1 MSVPWI
7 ALHVDSQNF
16 FQGTAG
22 LYIAQLSSYFS
33 HSRDIDM
40 TNCRRHLVSC
50 LESKHFLT
58 ELVLEQSNELVAIAY
73 HDVKMRRLQS
83 RFPELLLLDA
93 TYKLIDLRMPLYALM
108 VVDGNSESVVVGLW
122 IVANEERAIIIGL
135 MDIFIKYKDTDSIKC
150 VMIWWNGT

>member
-1 MSVPWI
+1 
-7 ALHVDSQNF
+7 
-16 FQGTAG
+16 
-22 LYIAQLSSYFS
+22 
-33 HSRDIDM
+33 M
-40 TNCRRHLVSC
+40 TNYRKHLVSC

-73 HDVKMRRLQS
+73 QDVKMRRLQS

-122 IVANEERAIIIGL
+122 IVANEERAIISGL
-135 MDIFIKYKDTDSIKC
+135 VDIFIRYKDTDSIKC

>member
-22 LYIAQLSSYFS
+22 LYIAQLSSYLS
-33 HSRDIDM
+33 HSWDIDM
-40 TNCRRHLVSC
+40 TNCRKHLVSC

-58 ELVLEQSNELVAIAY
+58 EVLEQSNELVAIAY
-73 HDVKMRRLQS
+73 QDVKMRRLQC

-93 TYKLIDLRMPLYALM
+93 TYKLNDLCIPLYVLM
-108 VVDGNSESVVVGLW
+108 VVVDGNGESGVVGLW
-122 IVANEERAIIIGL
+122 IVANEERAIISGL
-135 MDIFIKYKDTDSIKC
+135 MDIFIRYKDTDSIKC